1 MSKSITLG
9 LVCAGAIL
17 LAILLTGCSGTPEPT
32 PLSLD
37 EYLMFCTTTDVELA
51 DDATFGDFSSLIA
64 AEADRLDA
72 LTPPAQ
78 LSEWHLLTIE
88 SFRTIQAVVDIQP
101 KDDVIDF
108 GSFLLIA
115 AASADLEEKLSEA
128 AARLPEDIRQQM
140 IEADCIL
147 PEDVSDDFD
156 DVPDDFDDVLDDF
169 EDVPDDHGNDIDDA
183 TVAAVAVDVEGV
195 IDYEGDP
202 DYFHLIAER
211 GQFYQID
218 VALGSL
224 PDSVLVLLGPDGW
237 ELAYNDDHGDSWA
250 SRIFW
255 EAPESGDYYLV
266 VEARESAD
274 VGTYTLTVSHS
285 TIVDDHGND
294 IYDATEAA
302 VAVDVEG
309 VIDYED
315 DYDYFRF
322 TAVEGRLYQI
332 DVRLGTLD
340 DSAVNLYDGDG
351 SFLDSNDDHGDS
363 LASRIVWEAPAWG
376 DYYLEV
382 FGYGVGSYTL
392 TVSHSTIVDDYGDDL
407 YNATIV
413 DDHGDDLYNATEAP
427 VAVDVEGVIDY
438 EYDYDYFRF
447 TAEDGRFY
455 QIDVGLRTLDDSVLV
470 LLGPDGLE
478 LTFNDDYGDSPASRI
493 FWEAPASG
501 DYYLVVRGFASGS
514 GSYTLTVSHS
524 TIVDDYGDDID
535 DSTIVDDHGNDIYD
549 ATVAPVAVDVE
560 GVINSQYDSDYFR
573 FTAVEGRLYQIDV
586 RLGTLDD
593 SGLLLLG
600 PDGLELTF
608 NDDYGDSLAS
618 RIFWEAP
625 ESGAYYLEVRGYD
638 VGSYTLTVSL
648 PTDDIDD
655 GTIVDDHGDDI
666 YDATVAPVGVD
677 VEGVINYEYDSDY
690 FRFTAEEGRLYQ
702 IDVSLGTLENS
713 AVYLYDG
720 DGWFLYH
727 NDDHGDSLAS
737 RIFWLA
743 PASGDYYLEV
753 LGHDGAGSY
762 TLTISHSTI
771 VDDHGNDVEEA
782 TVVEVAVDV
791 EGVIDYSGD
800 FDYFRFTAVN
810 GRLYQIDVSLGTLD
824 NSFLT
829 LLGPDGRA
837 LTHNDDNGDSLASRI
852 FWLAPASG
860 DYYLE
865 VEANVWSPGW
875 RTEVGSY
882 TLTVTRP

>member
-1 MSKSITLG
+1 MSKSIALG

-37 EYLMFCTTTDVELA
+37 EYLSLCAPPNEELA
-51 DDATFGDFSSLIA
+51 DDTTFGDYSSVIA
-64 AEADRLDA
+64 TEADRLDA

-78 LSEWHLLTIE
+78 LSEWHLLNIE
-88 SFRTIQAVVDIQP
+88 NYRTIQAVVDIQP

-108 GSFLLIA
+108 ANFLLIA
-115 AASADLEEKLSEA
+115 AASADLGEKLSEA
-128 AARLPEDIRQQM
+128 AARLPEDLLQQM
-140 IEADCIL
+140 VDAGCID
-147 PEDVSDDFD
+147 PDV
-156 DVPDDFDDVLDDF
+156 VPDEYGYDF
-169 EDVPDDHGNDIDDA
+169 ESATRIAIGEAVAIELEDPDDKEVLVFLVEPEAAYVITLQLEGASVRFNERKSPFVTLYDAGGQELARLDEYDFSQNQIMWQAVTAGDYYIAVGDGATFGSFTLTVTGGEATEQLERDDHGNS
-183 TVAAVAVDVEGV
+183 EG
-195 IDYEGDP
+195 
-202 DYFHLIAER
+202 
-211 GQFYQID
+211 
-218 VALGSL
+218 
-224 PDSVLVLLGPDGW
+224 
-237 ELAYNDDHGDSWA
+237 
-250 SRIFW
+250 
-255 EAPESGDYYLV
+255 
-266 VEARESAD
+266 
-274 VGTYTLTVSHS
+274 
-285 TIVDDHGND
+285 
-294 IYDATEAA
+294 DATEAA

-309 VIDYED
+309 VIDYEGD
-315 DYDYFRF
+315 SDYFHF

-351 SFLDSNDDHGDS
+351 SFLDSNDDHGNS

-392 TVSHSTIVDDYGDDL
+392 TVSNS
-407 YNATIV
+407 TIV
-413 DDHGDDLYNATEAP
+413 DDHGNDIYDATVAA

-438 EYDYDYFRF
+438 EDDSDYFRF
-447 TAEDGRFY
+447 TAEDGRLY
-455 QIDVGLRTLDDSVLV
+455 QIDVGLGTLDDSVLL
-470 LLGPDGLE
+470 LLGPDGLD
-478 LTFNDDYGDSPASRI
+478 LAYNDDYGDSLASRI
-493 FWEAPASG
+493 VWEAPAWG
-501 DYYLVVRGFASGS
+501 DYYLEVLGYGP

-549 ATVAPVAVDVE
+549 ATEAAVAVDVE
-560 GVINSQYDSDYFR
+560 GVIDYEDDSDYFR
-573 FTAVEGRLYQIDV
+573 FTAVDGRLYQIDV
-586 RLGTLDD
+586 GLGTLDD
-593 SGLLLLG
+593 SVLVLLG

-638 VGSYTLTVSL
+638 VGSYTLTISL

-677 VEGVINYEYDSDY
+677 VEGFMSSQYDTDY

-727 NDDHGDSLAS
+727 NDD
-737 RIFWLA
+737 
-743 PASGDYYLEV
+743 
-753 LGHDGAGSY
+753 
-762 TLTISHSTI
+762 
-771 VDDHGNDVEEA
+771 
-782 TVVEVAVDV
+782 
-791 EGVIDYSGD
+791 
-800 FDYFRFTAVN
+800 
-810 GRLYQIDVSLGTLD
+810 
-824 NSFLT
+824 
-829 LLGPDGRA
+829 
-837 LTHNDDNGDSLASRI
+837 NGDSLASRI

-875 RTEVGSY
+875 RTEVGNY

>member
-78 LSEWHLLTIE
+78 LSEWHLLSIE
-88 SFRTIQAVVDIQP
+88 SFRTIQSVVDIQP

-147 PEDVSDDFD
+147 PEDVPDEFD
-156 DVPDDFDDVLDDF
+156 DVPDDF

-183 TVAAVAVDVEGV
+183 TVAAVGADVEGV
-195 IDYEGDP
+195 IDYLGDS

-294 IYDATEAA
+294 IDSATVTRVPEDVEGAIDYLGDSDYFRFTAERGQFYQIDVVLGSLPDSVLVLLGTDGLELTYNDDYGDSWASRILWEAPESGAYYLVVEANGSADVGTYTLTVSHSTIVDDHGNDIYDATEAA

-315 DYDYFRF
+315 DSDYFRF
-322 TAVEGRLYQI
+322 TAVEGRFYQI

-340 DSAVNLYDGDG
+340 DSALALLGPDG
-351 SFLDSNDDHGDS
+351 LDLAYNDDYGDS
-363 LASRIVWEAPAWG
+363 LASRIFWEAPAWG

-382 FGYGVGSYTL
+382 LGYG
-392 TVSHSTIVDDYGDDL
+392 
-407 YNATIV
+407 
-413 DDHGDDLYNATEAP
+413 P
-427 VAVDVEGVIDY
+427 
-438 EYDYDYFRF
+438 
-447 TAEDGRFY
+447 
-455 QIDVGLRTLDDSVLV
+455 
-470 LLGPDGLE
+470 
-478 LTFNDDYGDSPASRI
+478 
-493 FWEAPASG
+493 
-501 DYYLVVRGFASGS
+501 

-524 TIVDDYGDDID
+524 TIVDDYGDDIY

-549 ATVAPVAVDVE
+549 ATEAAVAVDVE
-560 GVINSQYDSDYFR
+560 GVIDYEDDSDYFR

-586 RLGTLDD
+586 GLGTLDD
-593 SGLLLLG
+593 SALALLG
-600 PDGLELTF
+600 PDGLDLAY
-608 NDDYGDSLAS
+608 NDDNGDSLAS

-677 VEGVINYEYDSDY
+677 VEGFMSSQYDTDY

-713 AVYLYDG
+713 VVYLYDG

-771 VDDHGNDVEEA
+771 VDDHGDDVEEA

>member
-1 MSKSITLG
+1 MTR
-9 LVCAGAIL
+9 VPEDVEGAIDYLGDSDYFRFTAERGQFYQIDVVLGSLPDSVLVL
-17 LAILLTGCSGTPEPT
+17 LGPDGLELTYNDDYGDSWASRILWEAPESGDYYLVVEANGSADVGTYTLTVSHSTIVDDHGNDIDSATVTRVPEDVEGAIDYLGDSDYFRFTAERGQFYQIDVVLGSLPDSVLVLLGPDGLELTYNDDYGDSWASRILWEAPESGDYYLVVEANGSADVGTYTLTVSHIVDDKGDDIDDDIVAPEQT

-37 EYLMFCTTTDVELA
+37 EYLSRCATTDVELA
-51 DDATFGDFSSLIA
+51 DDATFGDYSSLIA
-64 AEADRLDA
+64 AQADRLDA

-78 LSEWHLLTIE
+78 LSEWHLLWIE

-108 GSFLLIA
+108 ANFLLIA

-128 AARLPEDIRQQM
+128 AARLPEDLLQQM
-140 IEADCIL
+140 IEAGCID
-147 PEDVSDDFD
+147 PDV
-156 DVPDDFDDVLDDF
+156 VPDDL
-169 EDVPDDHGNDIDDA
+169 
-183 TVAAVAVDVEGV
+183 EGV
-195 IDYEGDP
+195 
-202 DYFHLIAER
+202 
-211 GQFYQID
+211 
-218 VALGSL
+218 S
-224 PDSVLVLLGPDGW
+224 
-237 ELAYNDDHGDSWA
+237 DDHGD
-250 SRIFW
+250 
-255 EAPESGDYYLV
+255 
-266 VEARESAD
+266 
-274 VGTYTLTVSHS
+274 
-285 TIVDDHGND
+285 
-294 IYDATEAA
+294 
-302 VAVDVEG
+302 
-309 VIDYED
+309 
-315 DYDYFRF
+315 
-322 TAVEGRLYQI
+322 
-332 DVRLGTLD
+332 
-340 DSAVNLYDGDG
+340 
-351 SFLDSNDDHGDS
+351 
-363 LASRIVWEAPAWG
+363 
-376 DYYLEV
+376 
-382 FGYGVGSYTL
+382 
-392 TVSHSTIVDDYGDDL
+392 
-407 YNATIV
+407 
-413 DDHGDDLYNATEAP
+413 
-427 VAVDVEGVIDY
+427 
-438 EYDYDYFRF
+438 
-447 TAEDGRFY
+447 
-455 QIDVGLRTLDDSVLV
+455 
-470 LLGPDGLE
+470 
-478 LTFNDDYGDSPASRI
+478 
-493 FWEAPASG
+493 
-501 DYYLVVRGFASGS
+501 
-514 GSYTLTVSHS
+514 
-524 TIVDDYGDDID
+524 
-535 DSTIVDDHGNDIYD
+535 DIYD
-549 ATVAPVAVDVE
+549 ATVALVAVDVE

-573 FTAVEGRLYQIDV
+573 FTAVDGRLYQIDV
-586 RLGTLDD
+586 GLGTLDD
-593 SGLLLLG
+593 SVLLLLG

-648 PTDDIDD
+648 PIDDIDD

-677 VEGVINYEYDSDY
+677 VEGFMSSQYDTDY

-762 TLTISHSTI
+762 TLTISHSAI

-800 FDYFRFTAVN
+800 SDYFRFTAVD

>member
-1 MSKSITLG
+1 MSKSIPLRLQG
-9 LVCAGAIL
+9 AVAIL
-17 LAILLTGCSGTPEPT
+17 LAILLVGCTGAPEPT

-37 EYLMFCTTTDVELA
+37 EYLTLCAPTVEELA
-51 DDATFGDFSSLIA
+51 DDATFGEFSSLF
-64 AEADRLDA
+64 EEELDKLEA

-78 LSEWHLLTIE
+78 LSEWHLLNIE
-88 SFRTIQAVVDIQP
+88 GFRTIQALVDSQP

-108 GSFLLIA
+108 ANFLLIA
-115 AASADLEEKLSEA
+115 AASADLEEKLREA
-128 AARLPEDIRQQM
+128 AARLPEDLLQQM
-140 IEADCIL
+140 VDAGCID
-147 PEDVSDDFD
+147 PEDVSDEFD
-156 DVPDDFDDVLDDF
+156 
-169 EDVPDDHGNDIDDA
+169 DVPDDHGNDIDDA
-183 TVAAVAVDVEGV
+183 TEAAVAVDVEGV
-195 IDYEGDP
+195 IDYEDDS
-202 DYFHLIAER
+202 DYFHFTAVEGRL
-211 GQFYQID
+211 YQID
-218 VALGSL
+218 VRLRTLDDSALA
-224 PDSVLVLLGPDGW
+224 LLGPDGL
-237 ELAYNDDHGDSWA
+237 ELTYNDDYGDSQA
-250 SRIFW
+250 SSIVW
-255 EAPESGDYYLV
+255 EAPAWGDYYLEV
-266 VEARESAD
+266 LGY
-274 VGTYTLTVSHS
+274 GTGSYTLTVSHS

-315 DYDYFRF
+315 DSDYFRF
-322 TAVEGRLYQI
+322 TAVEGRFYQI

-340 DSAVNLYDGDG
+340 DSALALLGPDG
-351 SFLDSNDDHGDS
+351 LDLAYNDDYGDS

-382 FGYGVGSYTL
+382 LGYGPGSYTL
-392 TVSHSTIVDDYGDDL
+392 TVSHFTIVDDYGDDIDES
-407 YNATIV
+407 TIV
-413 DDHGDDLYNATEAP
+413 DDHGDDIYDATVAP
-427 VAVDVEGVIDY
+427 VAVDVEGVINSQ
-438 EYDYDYFRF
+438 YDSDYFRF
-447 TAEDGRFY
+447 TAVDGRLY
-455 QIDVGLRTLDDSVLV
+455 QIDVGLGTLDDSVLL

-549 ATVAPVAVDVE
+549 ATVVAVAADVE
-560 GVINSQYDSDYFR
+560 GVIDYEYDSDYFR

-586 RLGTLDD
+586 GLGTLDD

-625 ESGAYYLEVRGYD
+625 ASGDYYLEVWGYD

-648 PTDDIDD
+648 PTNDIDD

-666 YDATVAPVGVD
+666 DDATVAPVGVD

-690 FRFTAEEGRLYQ
+690 FRFTAKDGQLYQ
-702 IDVSLGTLENS
+702 IDVRLGTLENS
-713 AVYLYDG
+713 IVYLYDG
-720 DGWFLYH
+720 YGSFRAV
-727 NDDHGDSLAS
+727 NDNNEDSLAS
-737 RIFWLA
+737 RIVWLA
-743 PASGDYYLEV
+743 PASGDYYLQV

-824 NSFLT
+824 NSFLG

-837 LTHNDDNGDSLASRI
+837 LTSNDDNGDSLASRI

-865 VEANVWSPGW
+865 VFSYG
-875 RTEVGSY
+875 TGSY

>member
-1 MSKSITLG
+1 MTLYD
-9 LVCAGAIL
+9 AG
-17 LAILLTGCSGTPEPT
+17 GQ
-32 PLSLD
+32 
-37 EYLMFCTTTDVELA
+37 ELA
-51 DDATFGDFSSLIA
+51 RLEEYDFLQNQIMWQAVTAGDYYIAVGDGATFGSFTLTVTGG
-64 AEADRLDA
+64 EA
-72 LTPPAQ
+72 TEQ
-78 LSEWHLLTIE
+78 LE
-88 SFRTIQAVVDIQP
+88 R
-101 KDDVIDF
+101 
-108 GSFLLIA
+108 
-115 AASADLEEKLSEA
+115 
-128 AARLPEDIRQQM
+128 
-140 IEADCIL
+140 
-147 PEDVSDDFD
+147 
-156 DVPDDFDDVLDDF
+156 
-169 EDVPDDHGNDIDDA
+169 DDHGNSEGDA

-195 IDYEGDP
+195 IDYEGD
-202 DYFHLIAER
+202 F
-211 GQFYQID
+211 
-218 VALGSL
+218 
-224 PDSVLVLLGPDGW
+224 
-237 ELAYNDDHGDSWA
+237 
-250 SRIFW
+250 
-255 EAPESGDYYLV
+255 
-266 VEARESAD
+266 
-274 VGTYTLTVSHS
+274 
-285 TIVDDHGND
+285 
-294 IYDATEAA
+294 
-302 VAVDVEG
+302 
-309 VIDYED
+309 
-315 DYDYFRF
+315 DYFRF

-332 DVRLGTLD
+332 DVRLGTLG

-351 SFLDSNDDHGDS
+351 SFLGSNDDHGDS

-392 TVSHSTIVDDYGDDL
+392 TVS
-407 YNATIV
+407 N
-413 DDHGDDLYNATEAP
+413 
-427 VAVDVEGVIDY
+427 
-438 EYDYDYFRF
+438 
-447 TAEDGRFY
+447 
-455 QIDVGLRTLDDSVLV
+455 
-470 LLGPDGLE
+470 
-478 LTFNDDYGDSPASRI
+478 
-493 FWEAPASG
+493 
-501 DYYLVVRGFASGS
+501 
-514 GSYTLTVSHS
+514 
-524 TIVDDYGDDID
+524 
-535 DSTIVDDHGNDIYD
+535 STIVDDHGNDIYD
-549 ATVAPVAVDVE
+549 ATVAAVAVDVE
-560 GVINSQYDSDYFR
+560 GVIDYEDDSDYFRFTAEEGRFYQIDVGLRTLDDSIVNLYGRDWRFLYNNDDREDSPASRIVWLAPASGAYYLEVLGYGPGSYTLTVSHSTIVDDHGNDIYDSTVAGVAVDVEGVIDYEYDSDYFR
-573 FTAVEGRLYQIDV
+573 FTVEEGRLYQIDV
-586 RLGTLDD
+586 GLGTLHD
-593 SGLLLLG
+593 SVLVLLG
-600 PDGLELTF
+600 SDGWRLEF

-655 GTIVDDHGDDI
+655 GTIVDDHSDDI

-677 VEGVINYEYDSDY
+677 VEGFMSSQYDTDY

-762 TLTISHSTI
+762 TLTISHPTI
-771 VDDHGNDVEEA
+771 VDDHGDDVEEA

-800 FDYFRFTAVN
+800 SDYFRFTAVN